1 MLFGLIR
8 LRVSAYEQLVQTE
21 PPSASRFAAI
31 GLRDLPNLHAV
42 FSRIVHRWKRMSS
55 PIVYDEIFF
64 YSEKLPTEAPMI
76 YGVFVQIALRT
87 RRNGLLTFDITST
100 RSPIQV

>member
-1 MLFGLIR
+1 
-8 LRVSAYEQLVQTE
+8 
-21 PPSASRFAAI
+21 
-31 GLRDLPNLHAV
+31 
-42 FSRIVHRWKRMSS
+42 MSS

-64 YSEKLPTEAPMI
+64 YSEKLPTEAPML